1 MAAPYVPLRIF
12 SSYTMLEGAI
22 EPKAVA
28 KQAKRLDFPAAA
40 VTDRNGLYAAMA
52 FTEACREAGVQP
64 IVGTFLA
71 IARPGPQPALDWLAL
86 YAQNDKG
93 YDNLCS
99 LVSEAHLGRPVEEP
113 AHVLLEALAGR
124 TEGLIA
130 LTGGGE
136 GALAR
141 LLAAEQTKAAGEM
154 LESLVQLF
162 PSRLYVELSR
172 RGDAVEQAAEAD
184 LIDLAYAHDLPLVA
198 TNPACFAEPHFH
210 AAHDAMLCIAQ
221 SSQIDRDDRARSSP
235 EAWMKPAAAMR
246 ELFGDLPEAIANSA
260 VVARRCA
267 FGAPRRKPILPSIA
281 GDTQGEAEQLRRDAR
296 AGLAAR
302 LEKYVAPG
310 EAGTSVF
317 PGESRGPEAGDVA
330 GSESDLGPGFRRG
343 TEGVTEGVRGT
354 AEVGLE
360 ETASLLPGE
369 SRGPEA
375 DDMPGSDSDPG
386 PGLRRG
392 TEGAGPDV
400 AALEERFPD
409 YFTRLEYEIE
419 IIVGMGFAGYFL
431 IVADFIKWAKE
442 NDIPVGPGRGS
453 GAGSVVAWALTI
465 TDLDPLR
472 LGLLFER
479 FLNPERVS
487 MPDFDIDF
495 CETRRGEVIRYVQR
509 RYGTDKVAQIITF
522 GKLKARAVLK
532 DTGRV
537 LQMPYGQVDRLAK
550 LIPNH
555 PTDPWTLERALN
567 GVSELAA
574 DYKNDADIRRLF
586 DLAMKLEGLPRHS
599 STHAA
604 GVVIGDRPL
613 DQLVPLYR
621 DPRSDMPVTQFDMKY
636 VEAAGLI
643 KFDFLGLKTL
653 SVLQKAVRMLAK
665 RGVAVDLDR
674 LAWDDPAV
682 FALLQRGDTVGI
694 FQFESEG
701 MRRTLAAVKPTC
713 FEDII
718 ALNALYRP
726 GPMDNIPMF
735 GARKNGREIE
745 YPHPMLEDVLKETY
759 GVFVYQEQV
768 MEAAKVL
775 AGFSLGEA
783 DLLRRAMGKKI
794 QAEMDAQRERFVT
807 GCAANHI
814 ARPKANE
821 LFDLIDKFAG
831 YGFNKSHAA
840 AYALVAY
847 QTLWL
852 KAHHPVEFYA
862 ASMCFDMHQTDKLA
876 IFVDDMRR
884 MGVPCL
890 PPSINASEAE
900 FAVEAIDNSP
910 SPSGCGAT
918 KARPGDEPP
927 PYGFGVGAVEV
938 EDSSPVI
945 ARETSPTPTPPLKE
959 RGLGVRYALG
969 ALKGV
974 GEKAMEQLVDER
986 RANGRFL
993 SLDDFAERIDPR
1005 LLNRRQL
1012 ESLAGGGAFD
1022 ALAPNRAS
1030 IFAAAE
1036 TILAHA
1042 ASAADARA
1050 SGQGGLF
1057 GGAGDAQVP
1066 PIRMPT
1072 AAAWTMAQAMAA
1084 EKEAFG
1090 FYFSAHPVDR
1100 YRHLAEAHGAK
1111 SFADLAALPAAAEG
1125 GRTGAV
1131 MAGLIEETRW
1141 RTSARGRR
1149 YLMATC
1155 SDASGQFAATI
1166 FDDDAAARVEEAA
1179 KAGGCALLNVELDR
1193 RPGEEAPRVTIRSL
1207 QPFESLS
1214 KRTRLQLEVEVAD
1227 EEAVR
1232 RLAAALAGDR
1242 GGSGELRLR
1251 VTLAQGEA
1259 ELVLGRDF
1267 VLDAE
1272 LAARIERVEG
1282 VVAVRL
1288 AVAPAPR
1295 LALVS

>member
-22 EPKAVA
+22 EPKAIA
-28 KQAKRLDFPAAA
+28 KQAKKLDFPAAA
-40 VTDRNGLYAAMA
+40 VTDRNGLYAVMA
-52 FTEACREAGVQP
+52 FTEACRDAGVQP
-64 IVGTFLA
+64 IVGTMLA
-71 IARPGPQPALDWLAL
+71 VARPGPQAALDWLAL
-86 YAQNDKG
+86 YAQNDGG
-93 YDNLCS
+93 YDNLCA
-99 LVSEAHLGRPVEEP
+99 LVSEAHLGRPVEDP
-113 AHVLLEALAGR
+113 AHVLLEALEGR
-124 TEGLIA
+124 TDGLIA

-141 LLAAEQTKAAGEM
+141 LLAAEQKIAADEM
-154 LESLVQLF
+154 LRRLIALF
-162 PSRLYVELSR
+162 PNRLYIELSR
-172 RGDAVEQAAEAD
+172 RGDSVEQAAEAD
-184 LIDLAYAHDLPLVA
+184 LIDIAYAHHLPLVA
-198 TNPACFAEPHFH
+198 TNPASFAEPHFH

-221 SSQIDRDDRARSSP
+221 SSQIDRDDRTRSSP
-235 EAWMKPAAAMR
+235 EAWMKPAADMR
-246 ELFGDLPEAIANSA
+246 ALFRDLPEAIENSS

-267 FGAPRRKPILPSIA
+267 FGAPNRKPILPSIA
-281 GDTQGEAEQLRRDAR
+281 GDKKAEAEQLRRDAR
-296 AGLAAR
+296 EGLEKRLAA
-302 LEKYVAPG
+302 Y
-310 EAGTSVF
+310 
-317 PGESRGPEAGDVA
+317 PE
-330 GSESDLGPGFRRG
+330 L
-343 TEGVTEGVRGT
+343 
-354 AEVGLE
+354 
-360 ETASLLPGE
+360 
-369 SRGPEA
+369 
-375 DDMPGSDSDPG
+375 
-386 PGLRRG
+386 
-392 TEGAGPDV
+392 
-400 AALEERFPD
+400 AAEERQA
-409 YFTRLEYEIE
+409 YFARLEYEIDV
-419 IIVGMGFAGYFL
+419 IVGMGFPGYFL

-495 CETRRGEVIRYVQR
+495 CETRRGEVIRYVQQ
-509 RYGTDKVAQIITF
+509 RYGADKVAQIITF

-574 DYKNDADIRRLF
+574 EYKNDADVRRLF

-636 VEAAGLI
+636 VEAAGLV

-653 SVLQKAVRMLAK
+653 SVLQKAVQMLAK
-665 RGVAVDLDR
+665 RGVEVDLDK

-682 FALLQRGDTVGI
+682 FALLQRGETVGV
-694 FQFESEG
+694 FQLESEG

-735 GARKNGREIE
+735 GARKNGREPIH
-745 YPHPMLEDVLKETY
+745 YPHPLLENVLKETY
-759 GVFVYQEQV
+759 GIFVYQEQV

-794 QAEMDAQRERFVT
+794 KAEMDAQRAGFVAGCERVNNIPA
-807 GCAANHI
+807 G
-814 ARPKANE
+814 KANE

-847 QTLWL
+847 QTAWL

-884 MGVPCL
+884 MDIACL
-890 PPSINASEAE
+890 APSINASEAE
-900 FAVEAIDNSP
+900 FAVEVTSP
-910 SPSGCGAT
+910 SPSGEGL
-918 KARPGDEPP
+918 
-927 PYGFGVGAVEV
+927 GVEESAPRTEA
-938 EDSSPVI
+938 SN
-945 ARETSPTPTPPLKE
+945 SPTPTPPLKG
-959 RGLGVRYALG
+959 RGLAVRYALG

-974 GEKAMEQLVDER
+974 GEKAMEQLVEER
-986 RANGRFL
+986 RANGRFR

-1022 ALAPNRAS
+1022 ELSANRAS
-1030 IFAAAE
+1030 VFAAAE

-1042 ASAADARA
+1042 ASAADART

-1057 GGAGDAQVP
+1057 GGGESNVV

-1072 AAAWTMAQAMAA
+1072 AAAWTLAQSMAA

-1111 SFADLAALPAAAEG
+1111 SFAALSALPASAEG
-1125 GRTGAV
+1125 GRTPGV
-1131 MAGLIEETRW
+1131 MAGLIEEARW

-1155 SDASGQFAATI
+1155 SDSSGQFIATV
-1166 FDDDAAARVEEAA
+1166 FDDDASARVEEAA
-1179 KAGGCALLNVELDR
+1179 KGGGCALLNVELDR

-1207 QPFESLS
+1207 QMFESLS
-1214 KRTRLQLEVEVAD
+1214 KRTRLQLEVEVEDAD
-1227 EEAVR
+1227 AVR
-1232 RLAAALAGDR
+1232 RLAAALANDR

-1251 VTLAQGEA
+1251 VTLEQGEA

-1267 VLDAE
+1267 LLDAE

-1282 VVAVRL
+1282 VIAVRL